1 MKYVLGFVFNES
13 LDKIALIRKNRPAWQ
28 KGLLNGIGGKIEADE
43 LTLDAMTREFEEET
57 SCSIDN
63 YKWFESSHIEFDGGL
78 VYCYATTFH
87 NLDLLH
93 CDESEEIE
101 IHFLDRLQD
110 EKLAPNLLDHLNI
123 ALSKLKSN

>member
-63 YKWFESSHIEFDGGL
+63 YKWFDFVDYCKVPRVFGLENGFRGL
-78 VYCYATTFH
+78 V
-87 NLDLLH
+87 
-93 CDESEEIE
+93 
-101 IHFLDRLQD
+101 
-110 EKLAPNLLDHLNI
+110 
-123 ALSKLKSN
+123 